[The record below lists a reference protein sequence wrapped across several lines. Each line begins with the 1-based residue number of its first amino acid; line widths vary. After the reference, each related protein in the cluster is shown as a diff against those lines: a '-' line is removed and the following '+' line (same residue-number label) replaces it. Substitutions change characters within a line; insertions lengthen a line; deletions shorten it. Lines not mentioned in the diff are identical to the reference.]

1 MLRCQQARV
10 DPPSLLPHPYIF
22 LGLPGVCV
30 GFTPKPTSL
39 ILSLR
44 PRLVL
49 PNADH
54 AYPPGTLKPNL
65 ICPGPATQPFP
76 FSPCQGLLA
85 CALWWLQ

>member
-10 DPPSLLPHPYIF
+10 DPPFSPTSPLHIHWPPQR
-22 LGLPGVCV
+22 VCE
-30 GFTPKPTSL
+30 FYSQTHSL

-49 PNADH
+49 PTADH
-54 AYPPGTLKPNL
+54 ACPPSTLKPNL
-65 ICPGPATQPFP
+65 TCPGPATQPFP
-76 FSPCQGLLA
+76 FSPCQGRLA